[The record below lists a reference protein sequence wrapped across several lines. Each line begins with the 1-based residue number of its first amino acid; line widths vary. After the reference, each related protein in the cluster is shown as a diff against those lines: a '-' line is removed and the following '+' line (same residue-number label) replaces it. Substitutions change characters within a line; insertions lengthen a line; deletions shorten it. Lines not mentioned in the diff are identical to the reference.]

1 MKSIGILAGAGPYA
15 GIVLHKKIIEYYNA
29 KGIYKD
35 CDFPLIKHVSY
46 PFKCTDASG
55 VMDIQLAIKEMSLA
69 IEILGDVSI
78 IALACNSLLPSIP
91 INHAHKIID
100 PRAHLQKFIDKRAVL
115 ILASQTSCDKEVYKQ
130 ISDIIYY
137 PEFEIQ
143 NRINYLIDQVMRG
156 IINENY
162 FNDLITQCRLQYP
175 NAIILLGCTELCV
188 FKNQDNTINMMDIL
202 VKEIV

>member
-55 VMDIQLAIKEMSLA
+55 VMDIKLSIIEMKRA

-91 INHAHKIID
+91 INYTHKIID
-100 PRAHLQKFIDKRAVL
+100 PRVHLKKLIDKKAVL

-143 NRINYLIDQVMRG
+143 NKINFLIEQVMKG
-156 IINENY
+156 ILNENY
-162 FNDLITQCRLQYP
+162 FHDLITQCRLQYP
-175 NAIILLGCTELCV
+175 NVIILLGCTELCV
-188 FKNQDNTINMMDIL
+188 FENRHNTINIMDIL